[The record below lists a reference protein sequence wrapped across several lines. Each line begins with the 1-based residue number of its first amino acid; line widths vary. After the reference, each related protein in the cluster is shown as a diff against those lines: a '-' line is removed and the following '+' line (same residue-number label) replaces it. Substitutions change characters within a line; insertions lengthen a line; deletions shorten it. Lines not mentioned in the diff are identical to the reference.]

1 MTNFKKAS
9 VVLIIFSSI
18 FLLMPQKTIA
28 QSLLTPELLSDGFKK
43 FRESGNDLIASKIDY
58 NFRNKATKSF
68 LKYLPVAGP
77 VISVVDELLKDQQQI
92 LANQISLERNGIEKE
107 KLQIFKE
114 QLDVQISMLK
124 TSKDQY
130 SLAQDVF
137 IYQKEKDNSNL
148 RKLDYSFRPNKLVV
162 VIADFSDGKN
172 GQGVQ
177 VADEIYSNLIELK
190 KECGI
195 DFEILNGEIKDG
207 YVIRNEEAA
216 RDVGQHF
223 PVGTGYVVIWGS
235 MSPKTVGMFRPNIT
249 FVLKSSLDVGVSNS
263 YTIDLKSKELPLQKN
278 DPLNERKIYSDLVSF
293 ACSAIPS
300 CYASYEFACERVPD
314 LEKLYMYLGK
324 SNEGKKETDILKE
337 KVKNLKRWPD
347 LRKTVKEVKGEKEK
361 ESFEYLTRLTSIDK
375 ETGYPKFVLNKK
387 DRTVMSLITDH
398 LNPSKPVIFNDKA
411 LGDYICYMDIT
422 KINWRSFP
430 YIYNN
435 TSLKENTNLF
445 NKEINFES
453 IGNFV
458 NLGNDKKPRGGKFE
472 FIKDQLTDQFGFA
485 VTNISY
491 SGATYYCAGAGKNLP
506 RKDEWEKAVAGAEFD
521 MVGSIDEWSGEDLNT
536 ETSRTIFSSNN
547 KLRFAIPQSKESN
560 VGFRGVVRIP
570 IGK

>member
-1 MTNFKKAS
+1 VTNFKKAS

-137 IYQKEKDNSNL
+137 IDNSNL

-249 FVLKSSLDVGVSNS
+249 FVLKSSFDVGVSNS

-278 DPLNERKIYSDLVSF
+278 DPLNERKIFSDLVSF

-300 CYASYEFACERVPD
+300 CYASYEFACERAPD
-314 LEKLYMYLGK
+314 FEKLYKYLGK
-324 SNEGKKETDILKE
+324 SNEGKKESDMLKE
-337 KVKNLKRWPD
+337 KVKDLNKWPE
-347 LRKTVKEVKGEKEK
+347 LRKTFKVVDGKK

-445 NKEINFES
+445 NKEINFEF

-570 IGK
+570 IK

>member
-1 MTNFKKAS
+1 
-9 VVLIIFSSI
+9 
-18 FLLMPQKTIA
+18 MPQKTIA

-249 FVLKSSLDVGVSNS
+249 FVLKSSFDVGVSNS

-278 DPLNERKIYSDLVSF
+278 DPLNERKIFSDLVSF

-300 CYASYEFACERVPD
+300 CYASYEFACERAPD
-314 LEKLYMYLGK
+314 FEKLYKYLGK
-324 SNEGKKETDILKE
+324 SNEGKKESDMLKE
-337 KVKNLKRWPD
+337 KVKDLNKWPE
-347 LRKTVKEVKGEKEK
+347 LRKTFKVVDGKK

-445 NKEINFES
+445 NKEINFEF

-570 IGK
+570 IK

>member
-1 MTNFKKAS
+1 VTNFKKAS

-235 MSPKTVGMFRPNIT
+235 LSPKTVGMFRPNIT
-249 FVLKSSLDVGVSNS
+249 FVLKSSFDVGVSNS

-278 DPLNERKIYSDLVSF
+278 DPLNERKIFSDLVSF

-314 LEKLYMYLGK
+314 FEKLYKYLGK
-324 SNEGKKETDILKE
+324 SNEGKKESDMLKE
-337 KVKNLKRWPD
+337 KVKDLNKWPE
-347 LRKTVKEVKGEKEK
+347 LRKTFKVVDGKK

-445 NKEINFES
+445 NKEINFEF

-506 RKDEWEKAVAGAEFD
+506 RKDEWKKAVAGAEFD

>member
-1 MTNFKKAS
+1 
-9 VVLIIFSSI
+9 
-18 FLLMPQKTIA
+18 
-28 QSLLTPELLSDGFKK
+28 
-43 FRESGNDLIASKIDY
+43 
-58 NFRNKATKSF
+58 
-68 LKYLPVAGP
+68 
-77 VISVVDELLKDQQQI
+77 
-92 LANQISLERNGIEKE
+92 
-107 KLQIFKE
+107 
-114 QLDVQISMLK
+114 
-124 TSKDQY
+124 
-130 SLAQDVF
+130 
-137 IYQKEKDNSNL
+137 
-148 RKLDYSFRPNKLVV
+148 
-162 VIADFSDGKN
+162 
-172 GQGVQ
+172 
-177 VADEIYSNLIELK
+177 
-190 KECGI
+190 
-195 DFEILNGEIKDG
+195 
-207 YVIRNEEAA
+207 
-216 RDVGQHF
+216 
-223 PVGTGYVVIWGS
+223 

-249 FVLKSSLDVGVSNS
+249 FVLKSSFDVGVSNS

-278 DPLNERKIYSDLVSF
+278 DPLNERKIFSDLVSF

-300 CYASYEFACERVPD
+300 CYASYEFACERAPD
-314 LEKLYMYLGK
+314 FEKLYKYLGK
-324 SNEGKKETDILKE
+324 SNEGKKESDMLKE
-337 KVKNLKRWPD
+337 KVKDLNKWPE
-347 LRKTVKEVKGEKEK
+347 LRKTFKVVDGKK

-445 NKEINFES
+445 NKEINFEF

-570 IGK
+570 IK

>member
-1 MTNFKKAS
+1 
-9 VVLIIFSSI
+9 
-18 FLLMPQKTIA
+18 MPQKTIA
-28 QSLLTPELLSDGFKK
+28 QSLLTPDLLSDGFKK

-58 NFRNKATKSF
+58 NFRNKVTKSF
-68 LKYLPVAGP
+68 LKYFPVAGP
-77 VISVVDELLKDQQQI
+77 VISVIDEHFKEQQQI

-107 KLQIFKE
+107 KLQILKE

-130 SLAQDVF
+130 GLAQDVF

-148 RKLDYSFRPNKLVV
+148 RKLNYSFRPNKLVV
-162 VIADFSDGKN
+162 VVADFSDGKN

-177 VADEIYSNLIELK
+177 VADEIFSNLIELR

-278 DPLNERKIYSDLVSF
+278 DPLNERKIFSDLVSF

-314 LEKLYMYLGK
+314 FEKLYKYLGK
-324 SNEGKKETDILKE
+324 SNEGKKETDMLKE
-337 KVKNLKRWPD
+337 KIKDLSRWPE
-347 LRKTVKEVKGEKEK
+347 LRKTLKEVDGKK

-387 DRTVMSLITDH
+387 DRTVMRLITDGKE
-398 LNPSKPVIFNDKA
+398 SAKPEMFMDKEQ
-411 LGDYICYMDIT
+411 GNYICYMDIT
-422 KINWRSFP
+422 KINWGSFP
-430 YIYNN
+430 YVYNN
-435 TSLKENTNLF
+435 TSLKENTNLL

-453 IGNFV
+453 IENFADLGIGN
-458 NLGNDKKPRGGKFE
+458 KKPRAGKFNFKE
-472 FIKDQLTDQFGFA
+472 PITDQFGFA

-506 RKDEWEKAVAGAEFD
+506 RKDEWEKAMVGGKFD

-536 ETSRTIFSSNN
+536 ETLRTIFSSNN

-570 IGK
+570 IK

>member
-1 MTNFKKAS
+1 MTNLKKAS
-9 VVLIIFSSI
+9 VVLTIFISGSI
-18 FLLMPQKTIA
+18 FLFLSQKTIA
-28 QSLLTPELLSDGFKK
+28 QSLLTPDLLSDGFKK

-77 VISVVDELLKDQQQI
+77 VISVVDELLKEQQQI
-92 LANQISLERNGIEKE
+92 LANQISSARNDIEKE
-107 KLQIFKE
+107 KLQISKE

-130 SLAQDVF
+130 SLAQDAF

-148 RKLDYSFRPNKLVV
+148 RKLNYSFRPNKLVV
-162 VIADFSDGKN
+162 VVADFSDGKN

-177 VADEIYSNLIELK
+177 VADEIYSNLIELR

-235 MSPKTVGMFRPNIT
+235 LSPKTVGMFRPNIT
-249 FVLKSSLDVGVSNS
+249 FVLKSSLDVGVSSS
-263 YTIDLKSKELPLQKN
+263 YTMDLKSKELPLQKN
-278 DPLNERKIYSDLVSF
+278 DSLNERKIFSDLVSF

-314 LEKLYMYLGK
+314 FEKLYKYLSK
-324 SNEGKKETDILKE
+324 SNEGKKETDMLKE
-337 KVKNLKRWPD
+337 KIKDLNRWPE
-347 LRKTVKEVKGEKEK
+347 LRKTLKEVDGKK
-361 ESFEYLTRLTSIDK
+361 ESFEYLTRLTSIEK

-387 DRTVMSLITDH
+387 DRTVMSLITDGKE
-398 LNPSKPVIFNDKA
+398 PAKPVIFKDKI
-411 LGDYICYMDIT
+411 GNYICYMDT
-422 KINWRSFP
+422 TEVTWGSFP
-430 YIYNN
+430 YIYNT
-435 TSLKENTNLF
+435 TSLKEKTNLL
-445 NKEINFES
+445 NKEINFEPIDNFAYLG
-453 IGNFV
+453 IG
-458 NLGNDKKPRGGKFE
+458 DKKPRAGKFE
-472 FIKDQLTDQFGFA
+472 FIKDQLTDQLEFA

-506 RKDEWEKAVAGAEFD
+506 RKDEWEKAMVGGKFD

-536 ETSRTIFSSNN
+536 ETLRTIFSSNN

-570 IGK
+570 IK